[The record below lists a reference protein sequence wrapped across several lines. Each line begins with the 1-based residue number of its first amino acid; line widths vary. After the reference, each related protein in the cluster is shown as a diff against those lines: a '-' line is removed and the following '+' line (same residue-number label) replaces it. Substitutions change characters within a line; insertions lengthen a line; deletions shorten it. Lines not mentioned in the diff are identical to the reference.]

1 MGLIMPSKEKQ
12 PHEEILIDDLKDLD
26 SLLQA
31 CKREI
36 DTNKNQA
43 KLIRSMLIIA
53 RDNLTEAIQRLDKII
68 KNT

>member
-1 MGLIMPSKEKQ
+1 MGLIVPSKEKQ
-12 PHEEILIDDLKDLD
+12 LHEEILIDDLKDLD

-36 DTNKNQA
+36 NANKNQA

-53 RDNLTEAIQRLDKII
+53 RDNLTEAIQHLDKII
-68 KNT
+68 ENT